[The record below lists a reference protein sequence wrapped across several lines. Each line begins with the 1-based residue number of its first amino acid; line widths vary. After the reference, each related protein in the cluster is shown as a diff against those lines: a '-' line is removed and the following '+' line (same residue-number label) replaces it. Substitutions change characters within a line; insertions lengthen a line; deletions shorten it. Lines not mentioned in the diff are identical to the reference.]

1 MAGTELAKAYVQI
14 VPSAQ
19 GIQGMIEQAMGNEA
33 DEAGE
38 KAGTSFVSKL
48 RNVVVAAGIG
58 KVVSQAFN
66 EGAALQQSL
75 GGIETLYKD
84 SADKMKAYAKEA
96 YKTSGVSANT
106 YMENVTSFSASL
118 ISSLKG
124 DTSKA
129 ADIANMAMND
139 MSDNSNKFGTNIQ
152 DIQNAYQGFAKQ
164 NYTMLD
170 NLKLGYGGTKEEMQ
184 RLLEDAQKLSG
195 QKYDIS
201 NLSDVYNAIHV
212 IQDNLNITGTTA
224 KEAAT
229 TFSGSFGAMK
239 AAAQDL
245 LGNWAIGED
254 IKPSL
259 QNLCATTSTFLIG
272 NFLPMALNIVKQ
284 VPTIIATIGPLLL
297 EKGVD
302 MLVQLSEGFKN
313 AFPTLV
319 STALTTIQGF
329 ADYIAQ
335 QAPTVIAKG
344 FEMLNNLADGIISAL
359 PVMIQKLP
367 QIITTFANVIN
378 NNMPTILQKGF
389 DLIVKLISGI
399 LSAIPTLIANIP
411 HIINAI
417 VSTLMAFQWLN
428 IGKNIIN
435 GIGSGI
441 KGMVSWVKEAA
452 KTILEG
458 IKSSFSGSSN
468 VGVQLVKGLWNG
480 IKSVKDWIL
489 QKIKGFGDSVLKG
502 LKSFFGIH
510 SPSKVMADEVGKFLP
525 QGMAVGIEAN
535 AKDVYDAMNGIS
547 KETLDIAS
555 QSLDI
560 SPNGIKSDNELHQLL
575 AMIIKLL
582 KLILN
587 KDGETVISLND
598 REVARALKEMGVV
611 FE

>member
-33 DEAGE
+33 DGAGE

-48 RNVVVAAGIG
+48 KNIVVAAGIG

-66 EGAALQQSL
+66 EGAALEQSI

-84 SADKMKAYAKEA
+84 SANKMKAYAKEA
-96 YKTSGVSANT
+96 YKTSGVSANA

-184 RLLEDAQKLSG
+184 RLLKDAQKLSG

-259 QNLCATTSTFLIG
+259 KNLCDTTSTFLIG

-302 MLVQLSEGFKN
+302 MLVQLSEGFKK
-313 AFPTLV
+313 AFPTLI

-329 ADYIAQ
+329 ANYIAQ

-344 FEMLNNLADGIISAL
+344 FEMLNNLADGVISAL

-367 QIITTFANVIN
+367 QIITTFVNVIH
-378 NNMPTILQKGF
+378 NNMPTILRKGF

-411 HIINAI
+411 QIINAI
-417 VSTLMAFQWLN
+417 VSTLMVFQWLN

-441 KGMVSWVKEAA
+441 KGMVSWVKEVA

-560 SPNGIKSDNELHQLL
+560 SPNGVKSDNELYQLL
-575 AMIIKLL
+575 AMIIKVL

-587 KDGETVISLND
+587 KDGETVINLND

>member
-48 RNVVVAAGIG
+48 KNIVVAAGIG

-66 EGAALQQSL
+66 EGAALEQSI

-84 SADKMKAYAKEA
+84 SANKMKAYAKEA
-96 YKTSGVSANT
+96 YKTSGVSANA

-184 RLLEDAQKLSG
+184 RLLKDAQKLSG

-259 QNLCATTSTFLIG
+259 KNLCDTTSTFLIG
-272 NFLPMALNIVKQ
+272 NFLPMALNIVKR

-302 MLVQLSEGFKN
+302 MLVQLSKGFKK
-313 AFPTLV
+313 AFPTLI

-329 ADYIAQ
+329 ANYIAQ

-344 FEMLNNLADGIISAL
+344 FEMLNNLADGVISAL

-378 NNMPTILQKGF
+378 NNMPTILRKGF